1 MGVVSSAED
10 VWVDTANQVAN
21 GLRSHGIPVVIIV
34 TVDKD
39 AASVRRALVA
49 IKTRKHLRSECST
62 QTPTLT
68 LTSQL

>member
-21 GLRSHGIPVVIIV
+21 GLRSHGIPVIIMV
-34 TVDKD
+34 TAEQDV
-39 AASVRRALVA
+39 ASVRRALVA
-49 IKTRKHLRSECST
+49 IKRRKHLRSECST
-62 QTPTLT
+62 RTPTLT